1 MKAEASKPNLILS
14 VLANKCPRCRRG
26 DLFENSYPYHFKTTM
41 HMPEHCPCCGQRF
54 ELQTGFYF
62 GTGFVSYGLSVLLL
76 GMVFII
82 WALTI
87 GMSYRD
93 NRVFWCLGT
102 GIAILVLLQPVLQRL
117 ARSIWIAFFVKY
129 DKDWALTKG
138 STEIFR

>member
-1 MKAEASKPNLILS
+1 
-14 VLANKCPRCRRG
+14 
-26 DLFENSYPYHFKTTM
+26 
-41 HMPEHCPCCGQRF
+41 
-54 ELQTGFYF
+54 
-62 GTGFVSYGLSVLLL
+62 
-76 GMVFII
+76 MVFII